1 MDRERISEKLIKLRG
16 SRTQAEVAKEIGVS
30 TSAYTMYETGQRVP
44 RDEIKTKIAK
54 LYNRTVQFIFFS

>member
-1 MDRERISEKLIKLRG
+1 MDRKKMSENLIRLRG
-16 SRTQAEVAKEIGVS
+16 NRTQAEVAKAIGVS

-44 RDEIKTKIAK
+44 RDEVKSRIAK